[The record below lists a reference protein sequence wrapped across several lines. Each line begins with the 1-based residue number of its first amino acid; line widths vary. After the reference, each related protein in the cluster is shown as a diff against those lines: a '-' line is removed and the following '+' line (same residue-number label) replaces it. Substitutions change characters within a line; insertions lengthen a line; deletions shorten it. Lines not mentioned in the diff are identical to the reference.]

1 MIWKKIKVRALCER
15 HILSVCGAGIWNP
28 GDLVHG
34 RVSLVVLWPEVLWVA
49 LGVCRHLSWCRGEGH
64 SGHYMVFLRIAFGA
78 IFTLDGRRKWQP
90 TPVFLPGKSPWV
102 EEPVG
107 LWSMGSQRVRHK
119 WRDLALLWVGGYS
132 RQSCVDLQHQQP
144 QRCCQK
150 WRFGDPPNPDLQNQN
165 LQGIGCKSLYFL
177 WHPCVKDSMLS
188 MEGSQVQSMVGEQRS
203 CMLCRVTWRKKGKK
217 KKRAEICILTRF
229 PGHLSACNIFRS
241 TAILQRPSRVFLKVL
256 CCCD

>member
-1 MIWKKIKVRALCER
+1 MFSWVVFKKKGCSLIFRCGSSCARTRSKKQRQREKEGKWVDDLEKIEVRALCER

-28 GDLVHG
+28 GDLVRG
-34 RVSLVVLWPEVLWVA
+34 RVSLVVFWPEVLWVA
-49 LGVCRHLSWCRGEGH
+49 LDVCRHLSWCRGEGH
-64 SGHYMVFLRIAFGA
+64 SGHYMVFFRIAFGA
-78 IFTLDGRRKWQP
+78 ILTLDGRRKWQP

-150 WRFGDPPNPDLQNQN
+150 WRFGDP
-165 LQGIGCKSLYFL
+165 
-177 WHPCVKDSMLS
+177 
-188 MEGSQVQSMVGEQRS
+188 
-203 CMLCRVTWRKKGKK
+203 
-217 KKRAEICILTRF
+217 LTQTYKIR
-229 PGHLSACNIFRS
+229 I
-241 TAILQRPSRVFLKVL
+241 SRV
-256 CCCD
+256 